1 MVTQPFQFAGASGK
15 SLSGRMEMP
24 GGRIRGWAIFAHCF
38 TCGKDNRAAVR
49 IARLLARQGVG
60 VLRFDFAGLGQSE
73 GDFADSSFSIDVQDL
88 QAAARAMAGDGKAP
102 SLLIGHSLGG
112 AAVIAAATN
121 LPEIRAVATVNAP
134 FDVAHTLHQFDP
146 AALAAI
152 DAEGAADV
160 LLGGR
165 RFRVGRGL
173 IDDLRRQDQGARIA
187 ALRRPLLV
195 MHAPLDDTVG
205 IENATKIYV
214 AARHPKSFVSL
225 DDADHLLTRPQ
236 DAERVGSM
244 IAAWAAPYLVAPAHS
259 PAPTVDAEAEETR
272 EGKFQVAI
280 SSGDHVFLADEP
292 ESVGGLGSG
301 PGPFDL
307 LSAALA
313 ACTTMT
319 LRLYAD
325 SKGLPVTRIRTAVGH
340 EKEAANPIPDL
351 FNIRV
356 AIEGELDAE
365 QRARLLEIAGRCP
378 VHRTLERG
386 SRFTTVEGDPPAPCE
401 PPEAHREAMDEI
413 AADVP
418 RAARDA

>member
-1 MVTQPFQFAGASGK
+1 MVTRPFRFSGSTGK
-15 SLSGRMEMP
+15 QLSGRLEMP
-24 GGRIRGWAIFAHCF
+24 GGRVRGWAIFAHCF
-38 TCGKDNRAAVR
+38 TCGKDNRAATR
-49 IARLLARQGVG
+49 IARLLARQGIG
-60 VLRFDFAGLGQSE
+60 VLRFDFAGLGDSE
-73 GDFADSSFSIDVQDL
+73 GDFADSRFSWDVRDL
-88 QAAARAMAGDGKAP
+88 QAAANALAAEGKPP

-112 AAVIAAATN
+112 AAAIAAAVD
-121 LPEIRAVATVNAP
+121 LPAIRAVATINAP

-152 DAEGAADV
+152 DAQGAADV
-160 LLGGR
+160 LLAGR

-173 IDDLRRQDQGARIA
+173 IDDLRAQDQGARIA

-214 AARHPKSFVSL
+214 AGRHPKSFVSL
-225 DDADHLLTRPQ
+225 DDADHLLSRPQ
-236 DAERVGSM
+236 DAERVAFM
-244 IAAWAAPYLVAPAHS
+244 IAAWTAPYLTPPADP
-259 PAPTVDAEAEETR
+259 PAAQVDAEAEETR

-301 PGPFDL
+301 PSPFDL

-325 SKGLPVTRIRTAVGH
+325 GKKLPVTRIRTAVGH
-340 EKEAANPIPDL
+340 EKQVGDPLPDL

-356 AIEGELDAE
+356 AIEGALDAD
-365 QRARLLEIAGRCP
+365 QRARMMEIAGRCP

-386 SRFTTVEGDPPAPCE
+386 SRFTLAEGDPPAPCE
-401 PPEAHREAMDEI
+401 PPGAHREAMD
-413 AADVP
+413 
-418 RAARDA
+418 RAAEGGG

>member
-1 MVTQPFQFAGASGK
+1 MVTRPFHFSGSTGK
-15 SLSGRMEMP
+15 QLSGRMEMP
-24 GGRIRGWAIFAHCF
+24 GGRVRGWAIFAHCF

-49 IARLLARQGVG
+49 IARLLARQGIG
-60 VLRFDFAGLGQSE
+60 VLRFDFAGLGDSE
-73 GDFADSSFSIDVQDL
+73 GDFADSRFSVDVQDL
-88 QAAARAMAGDGKAP
+88 EAAARAMADEGKAP

-112 AAVIAAATN
+112 AAAIAAAGG
-121 LPEIRAVATVNAP
+121 LSSIHAVATVNAP

-146 AALAAI
+146 AALAVI

-173 IDDLRRQDQGARIA
+173 IDDLRQQDQGARIA

-225 DDADHLLTRPQ
+225 DDADHLLSRPQ
-236 DAERVGSM
+236 DVERVGSM
-244 IAAWAAPYLVAPAHS
+244 IAAWAAPYLIAPTDT
-259 PAPTVDAEAEETR
+259 PAPTIDAEAEETGD
-272 EGKFQVAI
+272 GKFQVAI

-292 ESVGGLGSG
+292 ASVGGLGSG
-301 PGPFDL
+301 PSPFDL
-307 LSAALA
+307 LSSALA

-325 SKGLPVTRIRTAVGH
+325 GKKLPVTRIRTAVGH
-340 EKEAANPIPDL
+340 DKDVSNPQPDL
-351 FNIRV
+351 FNVRIT
-356 AIEGELDAE
+356 IEGSIDDE
-365 QRARLLEIAGRCP
+365 QRARMMEIAERCP

-386 SRFTTVEGDPPAPCE
+386 ARFSMVEGEPPAPCE
-401 PPEAHREAMDEI
+401 PPEAHREAMDHSV
-413 AADVP
+413 DG
-418 RAARDA
+418 

>member
-1 MVTQPFQFAGASGK
+1 
-15 SLSGRMEMP
+15 MEMP
-24 GGRIRGWAIFAHCF
+24 GGRVRGWAIFAHCF

-49 IARLLARQGVG
+49 IARLLARQGIG
-60 VLRFDFAGLGQSE
+60 VLRFDFAGLGDSE
-73 GDFADSSFSIDVQDL
+73 GDFADSSFSVDVQDL
-88 QAAARAMAGDGKAP
+88 EAAAYAMADEGKTP

-112 AAVIAAATN
+112 AAAIAAAGA
-121 LPEIRAVATVNAP
+121 LPSIRAVATVNAP

-146 AALAAI
+146 AALAVI

-173 IDDLRRQDQGARIA
+173 IDDLRQQDQGARIA

-214 AARHPKSFVSL
+214 AARHPKSFMSL

-236 DAERVGSM
+236 DVERVGSM
-244 IAAWAAPYLVAPAHS
+244 IAAWAAPYLTAPADT
-259 PAPTVDAEAEETR
+259 PAPTVDAEAEETGD
-272 EGKFQVAI
+272 GKFQVAI

-292 ESVGGLGSG
+292 VSVGGLGSG
-301 PGPFDL
+301 PSPFDL
-307 LSAALA
+307 LSSALA

-319 LRLYAD
+319 LRLYAEN
-325 SKGLPVTRIRTAVGH
+325 KKWPVTRIRTAVGH
-340 EKEAANPIPDL
+340 EKDVSNPQPDL
-351 FNIRV
+351 FNVRIN
-356 AIEGELDAE
+356 IEGPIDNE
-365 QRARLLEIAGRCP
+365 QRARMMEIAERCP

-386 SRFTTVEGDPPAPCE
+386 TRFDTAEGTPPAPCE
-401 PPEAHREAMDEI
+401 PPEAHMQAMDRSV
-413 AADVP
+413 DG
-418 RAARDA
+418 

>member
-1 MVTQPFQFAGASGK
+1 MVTQPFRFSGSTGK
-15 SLSGRMEMP
+15 TLSGRMEHP
-24 GGRIRGWAIFAHCF
+24 GGRVRGWAIFAHCF

-49 IARLLARQGVG
+49 IARRLAREGIG
-60 VLRFDFAGLGQSE
+60 VLRFDFAGLGDSE
-73 GDFADSSFSIDVQDL
+73 GDFADSRFSFDVQDL
-88 QAAARAMAGDGKAP
+88 QAATRALADEGKAP

-112 AAVIAAATN
+112 AAAIAAAVD
-121 LPEIRAVATVNAP
+121 LPSIRAVATVNAP

-146 AALAAI
+146 AAIATI

-160 LLGGR
+160 LLAGR

-173 IDDLRRQDQGARIA
+173 IDDLRSQDQGARIA

-225 DDADHLLTRPQ
+225 DDADHLLSRPQ
-236 DAERVGSM
+236 DVERVGSM
-244 IAAWAAPYLVAPAHS
+244 IAAWAAPYLTAPPEAS
-259 PAPTVDAEAEETR
+259 SAPIGVEAEETG
-272 EGKFQVAI
+272 EGTFQVAI
-280 SSGDHVFLADEP
+280 SAGGHLFLADEP
-292 ESVGGLGSG
+292 VSVGGLGSG

-325 SKGLPVTRIRTAVGH
+325 GKQWPVTRIRTAVGH
-340 EKEAANPIPDL
+340 EKEPGDPQPDL
-351 FNIRV
+351 FHVRI
-356 AIEGELDAE
+356 AIEGAIDAE
-365 QRARLLEIAGRCP
+365 QRARMLEIAERCP
-378 VHRTLERG
+378 VHKTLERG
-386 SRFTTVEGDPPAPCE
+386 TRFATIEGEPPAPCE
-401 PPEAHREAMDEI
+401 PPEAHREAMDRVVE
-413 AADVP
+413 
-418 RAARDA
+418 

>member
-1 MVTQPFQFAGASGK
+1 MVTQPFHFTGASGK
-15 SLSGRMEMP
+15 RLSGRMEMP
-24 GGRIRGWAIFAHCF
+24 GGRVRGWAIVAHCF

-49 IARLLARQGVG
+49 IARLLARQGIG
-60 VLRFDFAGLGQSE
+60 VLRFDFAGLGDSE
-73 GDFADSSFSIDVQDL
+73 GDFADSRFSFDVQDL
-88 QAAARAMAGDGKAP
+88 HAAARALTDDGKAP

-112 AAVIAAATN
+112 AAAIAAAAD

-146 AALAAI
+146 AALAVI
-152 DAEGAADV
+152 DAEGASDV

-173 IDDLRRQDQGARIA
+173 IDDLRQQDQGARIA

-225 DDADHLLTRPQ
+225 DDADHLLSRPH

-244 IAAWAAPYLVAPAHS
+244 IAAWAAPYLTPPADP

-340 EKEAANPIPDL
+340 EKEAGDPVPDL
-351 FNIRV
+351 FNIRL
-356 AIEGELDAE
+356 AIEGALDAE
-365 QRARLLEIAGRCP
+365 QRARLIEIAGRCP

-386 SRFTTVEGDPPAPCE
+386 SRFATIEGEPPAPCE
-401 PPEAHREAMDEI
+401 PPEAHREAMDR
-413 AADVP
+413 VTGN
-418 RAARDA
+418 